1 MELKLRLHVQP
12 ISVNSMYYNDRRLGK
27 TKDAQ
32 SWSDQ
37 VLYGLRKYEEQIT
50 KFTAQFN
57 KKDHVLAAHMISYSP
72 LDFFYT
78 KTGEMSGRLV
88 DITNWEKP
96 TIDLLLLPK
105 FYGTNYPKQA
115 INLNIDDRYLRKLTS
130 EKLPSDAW
138 YIDVIFRIEKKP
150 TFVSSKDT

>member
-1 MELKLRLHVQP
+1 MELKLRIHVAP
-12 ISVNSMYYNDRRLGK
+12 ISVNSMYYGERRHGK
-27 TKDAQ
+27 RPEAI
-32 SWSDQ
+32 SWSEE
-37 VLYGLRKYEEQIT
+37 VLYSLRKYEAQIT
-50 KFTAQFN
+50 EFTGLFN
-57 KKDHVLAAHMISYSP
+57 TKLHVLTAHMISYAP
-72 LDFFYT
+72 EDYFYT
-78 KTGEMSGRLV
+78 KSGEMSGRMV

-105 FYGTNYPKQA
+105 FHGTNYPKTA

-150 TFVSSKDT
+150 TFVSSKDA